1 MQHYLRSTTKL
12 KRTTKMGKTEIN
24 QQDQGFAYQ
33 VGKDIAQL
41 QEAVAVLQ
49 TATTDQQGK
58 KQWVQKVTAK
68 PGTVFGGMVK
78 IKVNPNL
85 VNKICAVKLGDY
97 SPTFEQLGEY
107 FETSKNEDAFPIY
120 FVALAD
126 QEGHVDFETEVG

>member
-1 MQHYLRSTTKL
+1 
-12 KRTTKMGKTEIN
+12 MGKTEIN

-49 TATTDQQGK
+49 AVAAPSNIAPKT
-58 KQWVQKVTAK
+58 QWVQKVTAK

-107 FETSKNEDAFPIY
+107 FETQKNEDSFPIY
-120 FVALAD
+120 FIALAD
-126 QEGHVDFETEVG
+126 QHEHVDFETEVE

>member
-1 MQHYLRSTTKL
+1 MEKL
-12 KRTTKMGKTEIN
+12 EIN

-41 QEAVAVLQ
+41 QETVAALQ
-49 TATTDQQGK
+49 AAATAQQ

-68 PGTVFGGMVK
+68 PGTVFGGMVN

-85 VNKICAVKLGDY
+85 VNKICVVKLGDY

-107 FETSKNEDAFPIY
+107 FETPKNEDAFPIY
-120 FVALAD
+120 LVALAD
-126 QEGHVDFETEVG
+126 QEGHVDFETEVE

>member
-1 MQHYLRSTTKL
+1 MEKL
-12 KRTTKMGKTEIN
+12 EIN

-49 TATTDQQGK
+49 TTATDKQETK
-58 KQWVQKVTAK
+58 TQWVQKVTAK

-107 FETSKNEDAFPIY
+107 FETPKNEDFFPIY
-120 FVALAD
+120 FIALAD
-126 QEGHVDFETEVG
+126 QHEHVDFVSEVE

>member
-1 MQHYLRSTTKL
+1 MEKL
-12 KRTTKMGKTEIN
+12 EIN

-41 QEAVAVLQ
+41 QEAVAALQ
-49 TATTDQQGK
+49 AAATAQQGTK
-58 KQWVQKVTAK
+58 TQWVQKVTAK
-68 PGTVFGGMVK
+68 SGTVFDGMVK

-107 FETSKNEDAFPIY
+107 FETQKNEDSFPIY
-120 FVALAD
+120 FIALAD
-126 QEGHVDFETEVG
+126 QHEHVDFETEVE

>member
-1 MQHYLRSTTKL
+1 
-12 KRTTKMGKTEIN
+12 MGKTEIN

-49 TATTDQQGK
+49 AVAAPSNIAPKT
-58 KQWVQKVTAK
+58 QWVQKVTAK

-107 FETSKNEDAFPIY
+107 FETPKNEDAFPIY
-120 FVALAD
+120 FIALAD
-126 QEGHVDFETEVG
+126 QHEHVDFETEVE

>member
-1 MQHYLRSTTKL
+1 MEKL
-12 KRTTKMGKTEIN
+12 EIN

-41 QEAVAVLQ
+41 QETVAALQAAV
-49 TATTDQQGK
+49 TAQQGTK
-58 KQWVQKVTAK
+58 NQWVQKVTAK

-85 VNKICAVKLGDY
+85 VNKICAVKLGHY
-97 SPTFEQLGEY
+97 SPTFEQLDEY
-107 FETSKNEDAFPIY
+107 FETPKNEDAFPIY
-120 FVALAD
+120 FIALAD

>member
-1 MQHYLRSTTKL
+1 
-12 KRTTKMGKTEIN
+12 MGKTEIN

-49 TATTDQQGK
+49 AVAAPSNIAPKT
-58 KQWVQKVTAK
+58 QWVQKVTAK

-126 QEGHVDFETEVG
+126 QHEHVDFETEVE

>member
-1 MQHYLRSTTKL
+1 MEKL
-12 KRTTKMGKTEIN
+12 EIN
-24 QQDQGFAYQ
+24 QQDQAFIYQ
-33 VGKDIAQL
+33 LGKDIAHL
-41 QEAVAVLQ
+41 QEAVAALQ
-49 TATTDQQGK
+49 TSATAQQNP
-58 KQWVQKVTAK
+58 WVQKVTAK

-126 QEGHVDFETEVG
+126 QEGHVDFVSEVE

>member
-1 MQHYLRSTTKL
+1 MEKL
-12 KRTTKMGKTEIN
+12 EIN

-41 QEAVAVLQ
+41 QETVAALQAAV
-49 TATTDQQGK
+49 TAQQGTK
-58 KQWVQKVTAK
+58 NQWVQKVTAK

-85 VNKICAVKLGDY
+85 ANKICVVKQGHY
-97 SPTFEQLGEY
+97 SPTFEQLDEY

-120 FVALAD
+120 FIALAD
-126 QEGHVDFETEVG
+126 QEGHVDFVSEVE

>member
-1 MQHYLRSTTKL
+1 
-12 KRTTKMGKTEIN
+12 MGKTEIN

-49 TATTDQQGK
+49 AVAAPSNIAPKT
-58 KQWVQKVTAK
+58 QWVQKVTAK

-97 SPTFEQLGEY
+97 TPTFEQLGEY
-107 FETSKNEDAFPIY
+107 FETPKNEDAFPIY

-126 QEGHVDFETEVG
+126 QHEHVDFETEVE

>member
-1 MQHYLRSTTKL
+1 MEKL
-12 KRTTKMGKTEIN
+12 EIN

-41 QEAVAVLQ
+41 QEAVAALQ
-49 TATTDQQGK
+49 TAATAQQGTK
-58 KQWVQKVTAK
+58 TQWVQKVTAK
-68 PGTVFGGMVK
+68 PGTVFGGMAK

-126 QEGHVDFETEVG
+126 QEGHVDFVSEVE